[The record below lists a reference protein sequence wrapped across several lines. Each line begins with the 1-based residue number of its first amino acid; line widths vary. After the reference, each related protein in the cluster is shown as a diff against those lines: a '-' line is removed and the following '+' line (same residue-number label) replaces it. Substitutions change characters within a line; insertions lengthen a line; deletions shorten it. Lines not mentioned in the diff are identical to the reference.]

1 MNAYDDMRMAVD
13 AALLVEAETSGVNN
27 LPPPS
32 KPYSGVTLR
41 LFLAVI
47 ALGVTAN
54 VLAQSQDDLTTWGL
68 RI

>member
-27 LPPPS
+27 LRPPS